1 MSCSLARHRVT
12 RNLRFVVTN
21 IPHQQP
27 MKVNKY
33 IASVV
38 VLVFGA
44 CVFAA
49 CSGMMMK

>member
-1 MSCSLARHRVT
+1 M
-12 RNLRFVVTN
+12 N
-21 IPHQQP
+21 
-27 MKVNKY
+27 VNKY

-49 CSGMMMK
+49 CSGDDDELTSGVDTTDRADK